1 MAKPI
6 KVPEKAQNVPLMH
19 VKPLRR
25 DLEKMIRSVMT
36 NINENNQ
43 KGIGKERQNYT
54 ENGVLLKI
62 YDKLVMKYKQS
73 KRCKEDI
80 IRYILRKVF
89 KTLRSKVMNEN
100 KVSNKRASFLMCQR
114 YFELKFNEIKES
126 GVDLEDE
133 EGLLDFFMPYNKNS
147 KNRTMNSSFIDEI
160 FSSEQFCEDYKYF
173 LDHQFE
179 RFLQA
184 DNNRKIK
191 KLIDFLIVCIEK
203 DNISKLD
210 KFNRLPWLDLWL
222 QDARDNAAALLP
234 EKAVVSAAEKKKMKG
249 KQ

>member
-1 MAKPI
+1 M
-6 KVPEKAQNVPLMH
+6 PEKPQPLLYA
-19 VKPLRR
+19 KPLRK
-25 DLEKMIRSVMT
+25 DLEKMIKSVMV
-36 NINENNQ
+36 NINGNNQ
-43 KGIGKERQNYT
+43 KGIAKERQNYIGN
-54 ENGVLLKI
+54 EVFLQI

-89 KTLRSKVMNEN
+89 KTLRSKVMNEH
-100 KVSNKRASFLMCQR
+100 KVSNKKASFLMCQQ

-126 GVDLEDE
+126 GVNLEDE
-133 EGLLDFFMPYNKNS
+133 EGLLEFFMPYNKKS

-160 FSSEQFCEDYKYF
+160 FSSDKFCEDYKYF
-173 LDHQFE
+173 LDNQFE

-191 KLIDFLIVCIEK
+191 KLIDFLILCIEK
-203 DNISKLD
+203 ESISKLD
-210 KFNRLPWLDLWL
+210 KFNRLPWLELWL
-222 QDARDNAAALLP
+222 QDARENAATLLP
-234 EKAVVSAAEKKKMKG
+234 EKESNVVEKKKIKG